1 MKKLKVGIF
10 GIKRGSTF
18 ARNFSI
24 NPYTKLVAICD
35 YDEVFVK
42 NFIKDKEG
50 ITVYNDYDRFL
61 EHDLDIVVLC
71 NYCTEHAPAAIKAL
85 NSGRH
90 VLSEVIACKTLAEGV
105 ELCRAVEK
113 SKKVYMFAEN
123 YCFLPILRKWK
134 DYIKKEL

>member
-1 MKKLKVGIF
+1 MKRLRVGIF

-18 ARNFSI
+18 ANLFNI
-24 NPYTKLVAICD
+24 NPNTEVVAVCD
-35 YDEVFVK
+35 YDEVFLR

-50 ITVYNDYDRFL
+50 ITSYTDYDKFL
-61 EHDLDIVVLC
+61 EHDIDIVVVC

-90 VLSEVIACKTLAEGV
+90 VLSEVIACKTLSEGV

-113 SKKVYMFAEN
+113 TKKVYMFAEN
-123 YCFLPILRKWK
+123 YCFFS
-134 DYIKKEL
+134 YT